1 VVSGEYL
8 VSKVYKIKSCK
19 VKDKKIE
26 GNKTLNPKPEMA
38 EKVVEKK
45 LRPQRLNEFIGQ
57 EKIKEQLEIF
67 LTAAQSRGEQLDH
80 ILFYGPPGLGK
91 TTLAC
96 LMAREM
102 NSNIRITS
110 GPALTRAGDLASIL
124 TGLKKGDFLFI
135 DEIHRLNKLVEEMLY
150 AAMEDFAL
158 DIVLGKG
165 PAAKTVRLNLQKFT
179 LVGATTRIGLI
190 SGPMRD
196 RFGYV
201 QQLDF
206 YEDKDLGEIVERTA
220 EVLGV
225 KIEPQA
231 AVSIAKRS
239 RGTPRI
245 ANRLLRR
252 VRDYAE
258 VKNDGLITLREVE
271 EALTMLG
278 VDDSGL
284 SDADRRYLDIVKNQY
299 HGGPV
304 GVENL
309 AASLSE
315 DVGTITEVYE
325 PFLMKK
331 GLIKRT
337 PKGRVL
343 GDKF

>member
-1 VVSGEYL
+1 MN
-8 VSKVYKIKSCK
+8 KIKEIK
-19 VKDKKIE
+19 EED
-26 GNKTLNPKPEMA
+26 KTLNPKAETE

-57 EKIKEQLEIF
+57 EKLKEQLDIF
-67 LTAAQSRGEQLDH
+67 LKAAQSRNEALDH

-102 NSNIRITS
+102 NCNIKMTS

-150 AAMEDFAL
+150 SAMEDFAL

-206 YEDKDLGEIVERTA
+206 YEDNDLKEIVERTS

-225 KIEPQA
+225 KIEPEA
-231 AVSIAKRS
+231 AESISRRS

-252 VRDYAE
+252 VRDYAQ
-258 VKNDGLITLREVE
+258 VKNDGLITLKEVNDS
-271 EALTMLG
+271 LKMLG
-278 VDDSGL
+278 VDNLGL
-284 SDADRRYLDIVKNQY
+284 SDADRRYLDVVKNQY
-299 HGGPV
+299 GGGPV
-304 GVENL
+304 GVENI

-337 PKGRVL
+337 PKGRVSL
-343 GDKF
+343 

>member
-1 VVSGEYL
+1 MT
-8 VSKVYKIKSCK
+8 
-19 VKDKKIE
+19 DK
-26 GNKTLNPKPEMA
+26 NLNPKAEVN
-38 EKVVEKK
+38 EKVVEKS
-45 LRPQRLNEFIGQ
+45 LRPQKLVEFIGQ
-57 EKIKEQLEIF
+57 EKLKQQLQIF
-67 LTAAQSRGEQLDH
+67 LDAAKNRNEALDH

-102 NSNIRITS
+102 GSNIKMTS

-150 AAMEDFAL
+150 SAMEDFAL

-165 PAAKTVRLNLQKFT
+165 PSAKTVRLNLQKFT

-206 YEDKDLGEIVERTA
+206 YEDEDLKEIIERTG
-220 EVLGV
+220 EVLKS
-225 KIEPQA
+225 KIEEKA
-231 AVSIAKRS
+231 AESIAKRS
-239 RGTPRI
+239 RGTPRL

-252 VRDYAE
+252 VRDYAQ
-258 VKNDGLITLREVE
+258 VKNDGRITLNEVE
-271 EALTMLG
+271 EALKMLG
-278 VDDSGL
+278 VDEDGL
-284 SDADRRYLDIVKNQY
+284 SDADRKYLEMVKKQY
-299 HGGPV
+299 GGGPV
-304 GVENL
+304 GVENI
-309 AASLSE
+309 AAALTE

-343 GDKF
+343 TKI

>member
-1 VVSGEYL
+1 
-8 VSKVYKIKSCK
+8 
-19 VKDKKIE
+19 
-26 GNKTLNPKPEMA
+26 M
-38 EKVVEKK
+38 
-45 LRPQRLNEFIGQ
+45 
-57 EKIKEQLEIF
+57 
-67 LTAAQSRGEQLDH
+67 
-80 ILFYGPPGLGK
+80 
-91 TTLAC
+91 
-96 LMAREM
+96 
-102 NSNIRITS
+102 TS

-150 AAMEDFAL
+150 SAMEDFAL

-165 PAAKTVRLNLQKFT
+165 PSAKTVRLNLQKFT

-206 YEDKDLGEIVERTA
+206 YEDDDLKEIIERTG
-220 EVLGV
+220 EVLKS
-225 KIEPQA
+225 KIEKEA
-231 AVSIAKRS
+231 AESIAKRS
-239 RGTPRI
+239 RGTPRL

-252 VRDYAE
+252 VRDYAQ
-258 VKNDGLITLREVE
+258 VKNDGLITLNEVE
-271 EALTMLG
+271 EALKMLG
-278 VDDSGL
+278 VDEDGL
-284 SDADRRYLDIVKNQY
+284 SDADRKYLEVVKKQY
-299 HGGPV
+299 GGGPV
-304 GVENL
+304 GVENI
-309 AASLSE
+309 AAALTE

-343 GDKF
+343 TKI

>member
-1 VVSGEYL
+1 ME
-8 VSKVYKIKSCK
+8 
-19 VKDKKIE
+19 DKKILDQ
-26 GNKTLNPKPEMA
+26 KA
-38 EKVVEKK
+38 EVEEKIVEKK
-45 LRPQRLNEFIGQ
+45 LRPQKLNEFIGQ
-57 EKIKEQLEIF
+57 EKLKEQLDIF
-67 LTAAQSRGEQLDH
+67 LKAAQSRNETLDH

-102 NSNIRITS
+102 NSNIKMTS

-150 AAMEDFAL
+150 SAMEDFAL

-165 PAAKTVRLNLQKFT
+165 PSAKTVRLNLQKFT

-206 YEDKDLGEIVERTA
+206 YEDTDLKEIVERTS

-225 KIEPQA
+225 KIEPEA
-231 AVSIAKRS
+231 AESISKRS

-252 VRDYAE
+252 VRDYAQ
-258 VKNDGLITLREVE
+258 VKNDGLITLKEVNDS
-271 EALTMLG
+271 LKMLG
-278 VDDSGL
+278 VDDLGL
-284 SDADRRYLDIVKNQY
+284 SDADRRYLDVVKNQY
-299 HGGPV
+299 GGGPV
-304 GVENL
+304 GVENI

-337 PKGRVL
+337 PKGRVSL
-343 GDKF
+343 

>member
-1 VVSGEYL
+1 L
-8 VSKVYKIKSCK
+8 VGCNMKHKKIK
-19 VKDKKIE
+19 E
-26 GNKTLNPKPEMA
+26 NKTLDPKPEVA
-38 EKVVEKK
+38 EKMAEKK
-45 LRPQRLNEFIGQ
+45 LRPQRLDEFIGQ
-57 EKIKEQLEIF
+57 EKIKEQLKIF

-102 NSNIRITS
+102 GSNIKITS

-225 KIEPQA
+225 KIESEA
-231 AVSIAKRS
+231 ARSIAKRS

-245 ANRLLRR
+245 ANRLLKR

-258 VKNDGLITLREVE
+258 VKNDGLITLKEVE
-271 EALTMLG
+271 EALKMLG
-278 VDDSGL
+278 VDELGL

-337 PKGRVL
+337 PKGRVSL
-343 GDKF
+343 

>member
-1 VVSGEYL
+1 MN
-8 VSKVYKIKSCK
+8 KIKNQILDQK
-19 VKDKKIE
+19 VE
-26 GNKTLNPKPEMA
+26 TS
-38 EKVVEKK
+38 EKVIEKS

-57 EKIKEQLEIF
+57 EKLKEQLQIF
-67 LTAAQSRGEQLDH
+67 LEAAKNRNEALDH

-91 TTLAC
+91 TSLAC
-96 LMAREM
+96 LMAKEM
-102 NSNIRITS
+102 GANIKMTS

-150 AAMEDFAL
+150 SAMEDFAL

-165 PAAKTVRLNLQKFT
+165 PSAKTVRLNLQKFT

-206 YEDKDLGEIVERTA
+206 YEDNELSEVVERTS
-220 EVLGV
+220 EVLKV
-225 KIEPQA
+225 KIEKEA
-231 AVSIAKRS
+231 AKSIAKRS

-252 VRDYAE
+252 VRDYAQ
-258 VKNDGLITLREVE
+258 VKNDGLITLNEVV
-271 EALTMLG
+271 EALKMLG
-278 VDDSGL
+278 VDESGL
-284 SDADRRYLDIVKNQY
+284 SDADRRYLDVVKKQY
-299 HGGPV
+299 GGGPV
-304 GVENL
+304 GVENI
-309 AASLSE
+309 AAALTE

-325 PFLMKK
+325 PYLMKK

-337 PKGRVL
+337 PKGRMLV
-343 GDKF
+343 

>member
-1 VVSGEYL
+1 MN
-8 VSKVYKIKSCK
+8 
-19 VKDKKIE
+19 KKIQKE
-26 GNKTLNPKPEMA
+26 NNQPLDPKA
-38 EKVVEKK
+38 EVEEKIIEKK
-45 LRPQRLNEFIGQ
+45 LRPQVLSEFIGQ
-57 EKIKEQLEIF
+57 EKLKEQLNIF
-67 LTAAQSRGEQLDH
+67 LAAAKSRGEALDH

-102 NSNIRITS
+102 GGNVKMTS
-110 GPALTRAGDLASIL
+110 GPAMSRAGDLASIL

-135 DEIHRLNKLVEEMLY
+135 DEIHRLNKIVEEMLY

-165 PAAKTVRLNLQKFT
+165 PSAKTVRLNLQKFT

-206 YEDKDLGEIVERTA
+206 YTDEDLKEIIERTA
-220 EVLGV
+220 EVFNV
-225 KIEPQA
+225 KIETRA
-231 AVSIAKRS
+231 ALEIGKRS

-252 VRDYAE
+252 VRDYAQ
-258 VKNDGLITLREVE
+258 VKSDGLITLKEVE
-271 EALTMLG
+271 DALKMLG
-278 VDDSGL
+278 VDGMGL
-284 SDADRRYLDIVKNQY
+284 SDADRRYLDVVKNQY
-299 HGGPV
+299 NGGPV
-304 GVENL
+304 GVENI

-337 PKGRVL
+337 PKGRIL
-343 GDKF
+343 

>member
-1 VVSGEYL
+1 MT
-8 VSKVYKIKSCK
+8 
-19 VKDKKIE
+19 DK
-26 GNKTLNPKPEMA
+26 NLNPKAETN
-38 EKVVEKK
+38 EKVVEKS
-45 LRPQRLNEFIGQ
+45 LRPQRLVEFIGQ
-57 EKIKEQLEIF
+57 EKLKQQLQIF
-67 LTAAQSRGEQLDH
+67 LEAAKNRDEALDH

-102 NSNIRITS
+102 GSNIKMTS

-150 AAMEDFAL
+150 SAMEDFAL

-165 PAAKTVRLNLQKFT
+165 PSAKTVRLNLQKFT

-206 YEDKDLGEIVERTA
+206 YEDTDLREIIERTG
-220 EVLGV
+220 EVLKC
-225 KIEPQA
+225 KIETEA
-231 AVSIAKRS
+231 AKSIAKRS

-252 VRDYAE
+252 VRDYAQ
-258 VKNDGLITLREVE
+258 VKNDGLITLNEVE
-271 EALTMLG
+271 EALKMLG
-278 VDDSGL
+278 VDEDGL
-284 SDADRRYLDIVKNQY
+284 SDADRKYLEVVRKQY
-299 HGGPV
+299 GGGPV
-304 GVENL
+304 GVENI
-309 AASLSE
+309 AAALTE

-343 GDKF
+343 TKVNYED

>member
-1 VVSGEYL
+1 MT
-8 VSKVYKIKSCK
+8 
-19 VKDKKIE
+19 DK
-26 GNKTLNPKPEMA
+26 NLNPKAEVN
-38 EKVVEKK
+38 EKVVEKS
-45 LRPQRLNEFIGQ
+45 LRPQKLVEFIGQ
-57 EKIKEQLEIF
+57 EKLKQQLQIF
-67 LTAAQSRGEQLDH
+67 LDAAKNRNEALDH

-102 NSNIRITS
+102 GSNIKMTS

-150 AAMEDFAL
+150 SAMEDFAL

-165 PAAKTVRLNLQKFT
+165 PSAKTVRLNLQKFT

-206 YEDKDLGEIVERTA
+206 YEDEDLKEIIERTG
-220 EVLGV
+220 EVLKS
-225 KIEPQA
+225 KIEEKA
-231 AVSIAKRS
+231 AESIAKRS
-239 RGTPRI
+239 RGTPRL

-252 VRDYAE
+252 VRDYAQ
-258 VKNDGLITLREVE
+258 VKNDGRITLNEVE
-271 EALTMLG
+271 EALKMLG
-278 VDDSGL
+278 VDEDGL
-284 SDADRRYLDIVKNQY
+284 SDADRKYLEVVKKQY
-299 HGGPV
+299 GGGPV
-304 GVENL
+304 GVENI
-309 AASLSE
+309 AAALTE

-343 GDKF
+343 TKI